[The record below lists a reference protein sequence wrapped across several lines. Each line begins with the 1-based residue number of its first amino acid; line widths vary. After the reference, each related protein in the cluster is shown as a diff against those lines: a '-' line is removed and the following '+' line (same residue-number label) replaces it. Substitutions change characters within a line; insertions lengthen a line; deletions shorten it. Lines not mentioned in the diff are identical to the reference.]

1 MAAVSE
7 VVAASATVDTLQLA
21 AAVVQK
27 LLVNGAHADPDV
39 CCIRPGG

>member
-1 MAAVSE
+1 MAVVSE
-7 VVAASATVDTLQLA
+7 VVAASATVDTLQ

-39 CCIRPGG
+39 CCIRSGG